1 MQCNDLK
8 EKRKIGILEQMEI
21 LLLLKV
27 EVSKAK

>member
-1 MQCNDLK
+1 MLCIDLK

-27 EVSKAK
+27 EVRKAK